1 MMFNHINVVSGAPN
15 IVPAKSIAERRTES
29 MKSRTFLT
37 LAIGAL
43 LACIVVTMAIAW
55 HRHDTPK
62 PEADVQAI
70 R

>member
-1 MMFNHINVVSGAPN
+1 M
-15 IVPAKSIAERRTES
+15 E
-29 MKSRTFLT
+29 SRTFLS

-43 LACIVVTMAIAW
+43 LACIVITMAIAW